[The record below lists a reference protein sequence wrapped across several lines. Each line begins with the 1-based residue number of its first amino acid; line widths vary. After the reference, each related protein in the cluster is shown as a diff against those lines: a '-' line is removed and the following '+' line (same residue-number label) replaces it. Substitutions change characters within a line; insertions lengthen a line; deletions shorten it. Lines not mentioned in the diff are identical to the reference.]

1 MNEQA
6 MSDWLRLINAET
18 EEDLTE
24 LEQNTSIPEVKKT
37 INIVRELSADEAVRQ
52 EALEREKQLEEEAN
66 AISVSC
72 QKTSQEEQN
81 DLRQGEAGEKQNL
94 VEKRR
99 AMSE

>member
-72 QKTSQEEQN
+72 QKTSREEQN
-81 DLRQGEAGEKQNL
+81 D
-94 VEKRR
+94 
-99 AMSE
+99 